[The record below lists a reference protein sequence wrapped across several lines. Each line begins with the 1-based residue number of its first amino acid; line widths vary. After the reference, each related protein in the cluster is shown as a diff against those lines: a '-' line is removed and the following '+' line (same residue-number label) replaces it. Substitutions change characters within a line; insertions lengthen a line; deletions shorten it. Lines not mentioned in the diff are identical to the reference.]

1 VVRAYHLTNERLN
14 DIFVIFENRSPFM
27 KFLNIIL
34 EKKSTR
40 LVGRAGLEKISPLC
54 FEPKQKS
61 PGPVV
66 AEETELEIQN
76 QIALHLFSLEKCK

>member
-1 VVRAYHLTNERLN
+1 LLTFYE
-14 DIFVIFENRSPFM
+14 IFKHHFG
-27 KFLNIIL
+27 
-34 EKKSTR
+34 KKSTR

-76 QIALHLFSLEKCK
+76 QIALHLFFFGKMQVIRTECRSSLSYLHPS